1 MSSVLYAA
9 NSAKDENGKGEKSYT
24 VIQCTLIFYTVH
36 LHVDQVAHVQVP
48 PMNLQANLSRWGKNI
63 IG

>member
-9 NSAKDENGKGEKSYT
+9 NSAKDENGRGEKSYA
-24 VIQCTLIFYTVH
+24 VIQCTLFFYTVD

-48 PMNLQANLSRWGKNI
+48 PMNLQAKLSR
-63 IG
+63 